1 MNKYQNGKIYKIT
14 DVDYNKCYIGS
25 TTESLSQ
32 RMARHRREYKKYT
45 NNDENKKY
53 YARSMLLFKEYGI
66 ENCKI
71 ELIENCPS
79 NNRDELL
86 KREGYYIQ
94 NTDCLNRC
102 VAGRTKKEYYDDTR
116 EHHLENKKQHRLN
129 NIEKYKE
136 KGKRYHEENREL
148 RNEYNRI
155 YYRENREELR
165 NKMRFY
171 NEQNHNKIKQQQNK

>member
-32 RMARHRREYKKYT
+32 RMARHRREYRKYT
-45 NNDENKKY
+45 NNDGNKKY
-53 YARSMLLFKEYGI
+53 FSRSMLLFDEYGI

-71 ELIENCPS
+71 ELIEDFPT

-116 EHHLENKKQHRLN
+116 EHQLENKKQHKLD

-136 KGKRYHEENREL
+136 KDRVYHQENREAYMN
-148 RNEYNRI
+148 RSNEHYN
-155 YYRENREELR
+155 
-165 NKMRFY
+165 K
-171 NEQNHNKIKQQQNK
+171 KP